1 MDDVK
6 NLLQEITAAEAE
18 ADQMM
23 ADAMAEA
30 RRVNLEADAEAIKM
44 ADDARNAFKE
54 EKKRIIESAEAEAEK
69 EYERIIAL
77 GNAKAEE
84 LRSGTDT
91 AEAVKTIAEAF
102 INRYGS
108 R

>member
-1 MDDVK
+1 MDEIK
-6 NLLQEITAAEAE
+6 TLLQEITDAEAE
-18 ADQMM
+18 AAQMM
-23 ADAMAEA
+23 DNAMAEA
-30 RRVNLEADAEAIKM
+30 RRVNLEADAEALKM
-44 ADDARNAFKE
+44 ADEARNAFKE
-54 EKKRIIESAEAEAEK
+54 EKKRIIESAEAEAER

-77 GNAKAEE
+77 GNAKADE
-84 LRSGTDT
+84 LRNGTDT

>member
-1 MDDVK
+1 MDEIK
-6 NLLQEITAAEAE
+6 TLLQEITDAEAE
-18 ADQMM
+18 AAQMM
-23 ADAMAEA
+23 DNAMAEA
-30 RRVNLEADAEAIKM
+30 RRVNLEADAEALKM

-77 GNAKAEE
+77 GNARADA
-84 LRSGTDT
+84 LRNGTDT